1 MALPTQDSQPHRRD
15 FLALSAASA
24 AFVAASQ
31 PASAELSKTQPMPA
45 LSDQQQQSYGKS
57 RISYPDFTQT
67 ESGLQ
72 YKDAKPGSGDPS
84 RVGDRVVIDWEGYT
98 IGFYGRPFEARNK
111 VKGGAFTGDDK
122 DFFRFII
129 GKGTA
134 IPALEEGLLGMR
146 IGGVRQIIVPPELG
160 YPASDPSHTQ
170 VGPKPLTFSGQ
181 RALDFVLQV
190 SGAIDIEIY
199 IG

>member
-1 MALPTQDSQPHRRD
+1 MDLDSVPGGWPGFDERRRTVDLGVPMAAQLHPP
-15 FLALSAASA
+15 
-24 AFVAASQ
+24 
-31 PASAELSKTQPMPA
+31 
-45 LSDQQQQSYGKS
+45 
-57 RISYPDFTQT
+57 
-67 ESGLQ
+67 
-72 YKDAKPGSGDPS
+72 
-84 RVGDRVVIDWEGYT
+84 
-98 IGFYGRPFEARNK
+98 
-111 VKGGAFTGDDK
+111 
-122 DFFRFII
+122 
-129 GKGTA
+129 
-134 IPALEEGLLGMR
+134 LEEGLLGMR